1 MNIIE
6 KQPDET
12 GKKEKKKQV
21 VNDIVNNF
29 NGRKLFGFMCSS
41 VNLCVCV
48 CVCVVF
54 SRKSLFIEVCFT
66 RNYLATSP

>member
-48 CVCVVF
+48 CVCVW
-54 SRKSLFIEVCFT
+54 CF
-66 RNYLATSP
+66 RVNLYL